1 MNEVKQT
8 ADPDADATP
17 IRRFYE
23 EVLDRGHV
31 GFADLYRRL
40 AVIPPAGAGSAAP

>member
-8 ADPDADATP
+8 ADPDANATP

-23 EVLDRGHV
+23 QVFDRGTV
-31 GFADLYRRL
+31 GFADLYRQL
-40 AVIPPAGAGSAAP
+40 AVTPPAGAGSAAP

>member
-8 ADPDADATP
+8 ADPDANATL

-23 EVLDRGHV
+23 EVLDRGNV
-31 GFADLYRRL
+31 GFADLYQQL
-40 AVIPPAGAGSAAP
+40 AVTPPAGAGSVAP